1 MHDAMSE
8 INLTKLDDAVSSK
21 VAPKTKTQLI
31 FTNLAATLRQPLI
44 DIFVLKFDLF
54 LESLPNWAVER
65 ADALPANLQQ
75 RYMEIIPALR
85 RDRLKIEQ
93 EVNTNFDML
102 FHRFAQ
108 LDQSRDA
115 KASKAGGSFDTIS
128 LEDMAL
134 VSTEDYDVSVASDSA
149 AGRLARALEP
159 DLENSFQRLKALTAK
174 LTNISQ
180 LPYHPRSL
188 FNVMIDSLAL
198 LSLTPEQKIELLQK
212 FAALWDLTALSEL
225 KALILPALE
234 TASVPELGKFQPIKS
249 SETAEKPKP
258 NSATNSSSDS
268 SSGGSGGSG
277 SQALPPPTM
286 ENGVP
291 VLHVAPNGGFVV
303 DPNLLAQQAQ
313 HFAAI
318 SQSIA
323 TASLQVENRFPFATE
338 QIVAQT
344 ELLGMLEKLQAVQP
358 STPLSKD
365 EIKTSVAAV
374 RESIRNE
381 LVNDEENT
389 QVIAQDETNVIDLVS
404 TLFDYILD
412 DKELPTPMKAL
423 ISRLQIPVLKVA
435 LTDKKFFGGEDH
447 PARKLLN
454 LLAKAGMSWD
464 ENNKSSEA
472 LYKKVEQ
479 VVFVVLNEFRD
490 DLRLFEDLFADF
502 DEFYQQQQARLA
514 AMDARTREAEENRA
528 RAETA
533 KTVVQQA
540 LNRRLNGL
548 KLPFSIVRLLQEGWR
563 HVLYLSALKEGVES
577 ESWKQAVKVVD
588 ALIWSMLPPPG
599 DAQWIDRLKA
609 VSPKLI
615 NSLRKGLTAV
625 NFDAHQL
632 EVLLAEIMKSHEEII
647 SGINAPLVE
656 ILDPAD
662 TNAAKRADATPAV
675 SIEQAISTP
684 KVEVKAVALPVA
696 EVSTIYTGETLPPTD
711 PNVIAVRR
719 MAVGTWVEFVQT
731 EGAIRHRLVAK
742 IHSSEKLIF
751 ANKRGIK
758 AAELSMMQLAIELSQ
773 NRAMILTEQPQMF
786 DRALLSVVDGLKKL
800 SA

>member
-1 MHDAMSE
+1 
-8 INLTKLDDAVSSK
+8 
-21 VAPKTKTQLI
+21 
-31 FTNLAATLRQPLI
+31 
-44 DIFVLKFDLF
+44 
-54 LESLPNWAVER
+54 NWAVER
-65 ADALPANLQQ
+65 AEALPANLQQ
-75 RYMEIIPALR
+75 RYMEIIPILR
-85 RDRLKIEQ
+85 RERLKIEQ
-93 EVNTNFDML
+93 EVGTNFDTQ

-108 LDQSRDA
+108 LDQSRES
-115 KASKAGGSFDTIS
+115 KASKAGSSLDAIS
-128 LEDMAL
+128 LEDIGL
-134 VSTEDYDVSVASDSA
+134 VSTEDYDVSVALDGIA
-149 AGRLARALEP
+149 DRLARTLEP
-159 DLENSFQRLKALTAK
+159 DLGHSFQRLKPLSAK

-180 LPYHPRSL
+180 LPYHPRVL
-188 FNVMIDSLAL
+188 LTILIDSLAV
-198 LSLTPEQKIELLQK
+198 LSLNSEQKIELIHK
-212 FAALWDLTALSEL
+212 FSALFDLAALSEI
-225 KALILPALE
+225 KALILPAIE
-234 TASVPELGKFQPIKS
+234 TAAVPELGKFQPIKS
-249 SETAEKPKP
+249 SEVAEKPKP
-258 NSATNSSSDS
+258 KSSSSDGQ
-268 SSGGSGGSG
+268 GGSGNSG

-344 ELLGMLEKLQAVQP
+344 ELLGMLEKLQAAQP
-358 STPLSKD
+358 STPLNKD

-374 RESIRNE
+374 RDSIRNE
-381 LVNDEENT
+381 LVSDEENT

-490 DLRLFEDLFADF
+490 DLRLFEDLFTDF

-588 ALIWSMLPPPG
+588 ALIWSMLPPAG

-632 EVLLAEIMKSHEEII
+632 EVLLAEI
-647 SGINAPLVE
+647 
-656 ILDPAD
+656 
-662 TNAAKRADATPAV
+662 
-675 SIEQAISTP
+675 
-684 KVEVKAVALPVA
+684 VK
-696 EVSTIYTGETLPPTD
+696 
-711 PNVIAVRR
+711 
-719 MAVGTWVEFVQT
+719 
-731 EGAIRHRLVAK
+731 
-742 IHSSEKLIF
+742 
-751 ANKRGIK
+751 
-758 AAELSMMQLAIELSQ
+758 
-773 NRAMILTEQPQMF
+773 
-786 DRALLSVVDGLKKL
+786 
-800 SA
+800 

>member
-1 MHDAMSE
+1 ML
-8 INLTKLDDAVSSK
+8 LT
-21 VAPKTKTQLI
+21 
-31 FTNLAATLRQPLI
+31 
-44 DIFVLKFDLF
+44 VL
-54 LESLPNWAVER
+54 V
-65 ADALPANLQQ
+65 
-75 RYMEIIPALR
+75 
-85 RDRLKIEQ
+85 
-93 EVNTNFDML
+93 
-102 FHRFAQ
+102 
-108 LDQSRDA
+108 
-115 KASKAGGSFDTIS
+115 
-128 LEDMAL
+128 
-134 VSTEDYDVSVASDSA
+134 
-149 AGRLARALEP
+149 
-159 DLENSFQRLKALTAK
+159 
-174 LTNISQ
+174 
-180 LPYHPRSL
+180 
-188 FNVMIDSLAL
+188 DSLTV
-198 LSLTPEQKIELLQK
+198 LSLSSEQKIELIHK
-212 FAALWDLTALSEL
+212 FASLWDLNALSEI
-225 KALILPALE
+225 KALILPSIE

-249 SETAEKPKP
+249 LDVAQKTKPTTP
-258 NSATNSSSDS
+258 SNT
-268 SSGGSGGSG
+268 SGGSTSGGSG
-277 SQALPPPTM
+277 SDSGSQSMPPPVM

-291 VLHVAPNGGFVV
+291 VLHVAPNGGLVI

-313 HFAAI
+313 HFAAM

-323 TASLQVENRFPFATE
+323 SASLQVQNRFPFATE
-338 QIVAQT
+338 HIVAQT
-344 ELLGMLEKLQAVQP
+344 ELLGMLEQLQAAQP
-358 STPLSKD
+358 STPLNQGD
-365 EIKTSVAAV
+365 IKTSVAAM
-374 RESIRNE
+374 RDSIRNQ
-381 LVNDEENT
+381 LQSDEENT

-454 LLAKAGMSWD
+454 LLAKAGISWD
-464 ENNKSSEA
+464 ENNKSSDA

-490 DLRLFEDLFADF
+490 DLRLFEDLLADF

-514 AMDARTREAEENRA
+514 AMDARTRDAEENRA
-528 RAETA
+528 RAEAA
-533 KTVVQQA
+533 KTLVQQA

-563 HVLYLSALKEGVES
+563 HVLYLAALKEGVES
-577 ESWKQAVKVVD
+577 ESWKQSVKVVD
-588 ALIWSMLPPPG
+588 ALIWSMLPPAG

-609 VSPKLI
+609 VSPKLL

-632 EVLLAEIMKSHEEII
+632 EVLLSEIVKSHEEII
-647 SGINAPLVE
+647 GGINAPLVE
-656 ILDPAD
+656 ILDPSD
-662 TNAAKRADATPAV
+662 TNAAKARAGSAPAV
-675 SIEQAISTP
+675 SIEQAIGTP
-684 KVEVKAVALPVA
+684 KIDVKAVSLPVA

-711 PNVIAVRR
+711 SNVIAVRR
-719 MAVGTWVEFVQT
+719 MAVGTWVEFVQS

-773 NRAMILTEQPQMF
+773 NRAAILTEQPQMF

>member
-1 MHDAMSE
+1 VHDAMNE

-21 VAPKTKTQLI
+21 VAPKSKNQLI
-31 FTNLAATLRQPLI
+31 FTSLAAALRQPLT
-44 DIFVLKFDLF
+44 DLFVQKFDGF
-54 LESLPNWAVER
+54 LESIPNWAVER
-65 ADALPANLQQ
+65 ADAVPANQQQ
-75 RYMEIIPALR
+75 RYMEIIPLIR
-85 RDRLKIEQ
+85 RERLKIEQ
-93 EVNTNFDML
+93 EVNTIFDVQ
-102 FHRFAQ
+102 FHRFSQ
-108 LDQSRDA
+108 LDQSRDS
-115 KASKAGGSFDTIS
+115 KNPKAGSGLDSIS
-128 LEDMAL
+128 LEEIGL
-134 VSTEDYDVSVASDSA
+134 VSTEDYDVSVALDSVA
-149 AGRLARALEP
+149 DRLARVLEP
-159 DLENSFQRLKALTAK
+159 DLGHSFQRLKPLSVK

-180 LPYHPRSL
+180 LPYHPRL
-188 FNVMIDSLAL
+188 LLNVLVESLAV
-198 LSLTPEQKIELLQK
+198 LSLKSEQKIELVQK
-212 FAALWDLTALSEL
+212 FASLWDLMSLSEI

-234 TASVPELGKFQPIKS
+234 TAAVPELGKFQPIKS
-249 SETAEKPKP
+249 SEVADKPKP
-258 NSATNSSSDS
+258 ASTSSSS
-268 SSGGSGGSG
+268 NAGNSGSNSG
-277 SQALPPPTM
+277 SQAMPPPTM

-313 HFAAI
+313 HFAAM

-323 TASLQVENRFPFATE
+323 SASLQVQNRFPFATE
-338 QIVAQT
+338 HVVAQT
-344 ELLGMLEKLQAVQP
+344 ELLGMLEQLQAAQP
-358 STPLSKD
+358 STPLNQGD
-365 EIKTSVAAV
+365 IKTSVAAM
-374 RESIRNE
+374 RDSIRNQ
-381 LVNDEENT
+381 LQSDEENT

-464 ENNKSSEA
+464 ENNKSSDA

-514 AMDARTREAEENRA
+514 AMDTRTREAEENRA
-528 RAETA
+528 RAESA
-533 KTVVQQA
+533 KTLVQQA

-588 ALIWSMLPPPG
+588 ALIWSMLPPAG

-609 VSPKLI
+609 VSPKLL

-632 EVLLAEIMKSHEEII
+632 EVLLAEIVKSHQEII

-656 ILDPAD
+656 ILDPSD
-662 TNAAKRADATPAV
+662 TNAAKLREGSAPAV
-675 SIEQAISTP
+675 SIEQAIGTP
-684 KVEVKAVALPVA
+684 KVDVKAVSLPVA

-711 PNVIAVRR
+711 VNVIAVRR

-773 NRAMILTEQPQMF
+773 NRAAILTEQPQMF